1 MLRRW
6 YIYASLCLAS
16 ISTGFCGVS
25 QHEFLRNVVRC
36 YCTADWICKDFA
48 EMHLADFVVSWQYL
62 MSIISNES
70 RSWFYAHDS
79 IEQYEKRKKE
89 HLSNFDRYDR
99 ESLDAEWLHECEQYH
114 KFLTTHYLDSRRGV
128 IVEKIQKQHKAPLRL
143 KTHYVL
149 LQDVLVQM
157 APQAHF
163 AFYRFFFEQ
172 LSNVMLKKLNY
183 VYFEEDMSFEHVME
197 LLKHKQLLAQIYRIS
212 LHKTK
217 QAGAAYAHK
226 MAYHYD
232 RIESVLDMVVSE
244 LLKRIGLD

>member
-1 MLRRW
+1 VLRRW
-6 YIYASLCLAS
+6 YLFIALAGAGIAATSSCAS
-16 ISTGFCGVS
+16 
-25 QHEFLRNVVRC
+25 QQEFLRNVVRC
-36 YCTADWICKDFA
+36 YCAADWICKDFA
-48 EMHLADFVVSWQYL
+48 EMRLPDFVMSWQYL
-62 MSIISNES
+62 TSMISHES
-70 RSWFYAHDS
+70 GCWFYAHDS
-79 IEQYEKRKKE
+79 VEHYEKRKKE
-89 HLSNFDRYDR
+89 HLGNFDRYNR

-114 KFLTTHYLDSRRGV
+114 KFLTTHYFDSRRGV
-128 IVEKIQKQHKAPLRL
+128 IVEKIQKKHKAPLRL
-143 KTHYVL
+143 KTHYVV

-183 VYFEEDMSFEHVME
+183 VYFEEEMSFDHVMG
-197 LLKHKQLLAQIYRIS
+197 LLEHKQLLAQIYRVC

-244 LLKRIGLD
+244 LLKKLD